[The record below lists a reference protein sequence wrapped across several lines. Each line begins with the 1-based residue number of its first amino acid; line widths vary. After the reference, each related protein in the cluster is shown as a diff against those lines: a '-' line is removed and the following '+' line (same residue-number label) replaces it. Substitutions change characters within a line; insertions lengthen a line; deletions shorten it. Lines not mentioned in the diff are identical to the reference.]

1 MDKLNVNLNLYR
13 SFYYVAKY
21 NGFTKA
27 SQYANLSQS
36 SLSSNIKTLEESLNV
51 KLFDR
56 KINNIVLTK
65 AGNILFEQ
73 LKEITSILK
82 CDFTHNTQINI
93 RCLRFIADNYLADA
107 IEIFKAKYP
116 NIVVNIS
123 FENSTNLY
131 QMMRKDEVEIVICR
145 YPLFYKF
152 DKNISVIKICDVE
165 NTFVCSKEFYLKNI
179 KNKNLDGYI
188 YPLILPDSSEKRRTV
203 EKYLIDNNI
212 KYKVEVELPNSQLLK
227 KLILKSVGIGYINK
241 KAVKRYIESGDMI
254 EVKSFN
260 NIPIDNIT
268 IIYNSKVNN
277 ELVNNFL
284 KVFKDTI
291 DNSNN

>member
-1 MDKLNVNLNLYR
+1 MDKFNVNFNLYR

-21 NGFTKA
+21 NGFTNA
-27 SQYANLSQS
+27 SHYANLSQS

-56 KINNIVLTK
+56 KVNNIVLTK
-65 AGNILFEQ
+65 DGYVLFEQ
-73 LKEITSILK
+73 LKEIANILK
-82 CDFTHNTQINI
+82 CDVVHNTQINI
-93 RCLRFIADNYLADA
+93 RCLRFIANNYLADT

-131 QMMRKDEVEIVICR
+131 QMIRKDEVEIVISR

-152 DKNISVIKICDVE
+152 DKNITVVKICDVE
-165 NTFVCSKEFYLKNI
+165 NTFVCSKDFYLMNKKNM
-179 KNKNLDGYI
+179 NVDDYI
-188 YPLILPDSSEKRRTV
+188 YPLILPDSSEKRRIV

-227 KLILKSVGIGYINK
+227 KIILKGLGIGYINK
-241 KAVKRYIESGDMI
+241 QSVKSYIESGSMV
-254 EVKSFN
+254 EVKNLN
-260 NIPIDNIT
+260 NIPFDNIT
-268 IIYNSKVNN
+268 IIYNSKRNN
-277 ELVNNFL
+277 ELVDSFL
-284 KVFKDTI
+284 KFFKDTI
-291 DNSNN
+291 ENSNN